1 MNVYLG
7 QTRSHLLIE
16 SLNSSEHGFC
26 EMTSRGEFPP
36 RRFPWAYD
44 NGAFKDWMNNKPF
57 KRDKFLDEIAEI
69 KQFAPRPDFI
79 VLPDIVGGGERS
91 LDFSFEWIP
100 HLLRVAPLYL
110 AVQDGMD
117 SRHIEEISDYIDGV
131 LVGGTLS
138 WKLQTAEIWVK
149 RAHALGK
156 KCHVGRAGTANR
168 VAWCQRIGA
177 DSLDSC
183 LPLWSKGN
191 WSRFVEGLTRYNKV
205 QELGFDPKMITHV
218 C

>member
-1 MNVYLG
+1 VQVYLG

-16 SLNSSEHGFC
+16 SFNNQGLFG

-44 NGAFKDWMNNKPF
+44 NGAFKDWMAGKPF
-57 KRDKFLDEIAEI
+57 NRQVFVDEIAEI
-69 KQFAPRPDFI
+69 KEFITPPDFI

-91 LDFSFEWIP
+91 LDFSFEWISS
-100 HLLRVAPLYL
+100 LIGIAPLYL

-117 SRHIEEISDYIDGV
+117 SRHLEDVADYIAGI

-138 WKLQTAEIWVK
+138 WKLQTGESWVHC
-149 RAHALGK
+149 AHVLK
-156 KCHVGRAGTANR
+156 KKAHVGRAGTANR
-168 VAWCQRIGA
+168 AAWCKRIGA
-177 DSLDSC
+177 DSLDSA

-191 WSRFVEGLTRYNKV
+191 LDRFMEGLTRNIP
-205 QELGFDPKMITHV
+205 ELPFDPKRITHV